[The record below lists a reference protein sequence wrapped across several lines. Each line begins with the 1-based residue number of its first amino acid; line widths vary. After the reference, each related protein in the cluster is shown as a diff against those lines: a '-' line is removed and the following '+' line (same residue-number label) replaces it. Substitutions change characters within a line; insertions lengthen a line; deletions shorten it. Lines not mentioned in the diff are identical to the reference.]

1 MSPIYICKNIS
12 LLKIKFFLIILLTNP
27 YYSLGQSSISKNDST
42 NNKLDEVI
50 ITGTK
55 TERVLSSLPLNASI
69 IKKEEIEKTNATR
82 LSDIINE
89 ELGLLTVSDFGGGE
103 GIQMQGLDS
112 EYTLIL
118 IDNQPLVGR
127 SAGTLDLNRISVGN
141 IKQIEIVRG
150 PSSSLYGN
158 NAFAGV
164 VNIIT
169 EEPDS
174 GFNGKATSSYE
185 THKTFDNNVNL
196 SYRNKNFYSSIFFN
210 NYSSD
215 GYDLIEGDG
224 LKTVNKFN
232 SNTFQIKLSKD
243 ISEKLNI
250 KINARYFAQLIDN
263 IAPNSLSGE
272 TFTSE
277 DNISLIINHKSDKF
291 KTDFEIYF
299 TSYYGDEFLDD
310 DEGNRFSESFY
321 DQLLLKPEIKTVYKI
336 DEQKEF
342 VFGLGNEYENLNR
355 TYFEIEPR
363 QNSPFVYF
371 QYDYNPNEKINLLI
385 GGRFDKYKEYK
396 SQISPK
402 FSGIYKIQ
410 KNESVK
416 ISTGYGYKTPD
427 FRQLYFNFS
436 NSTVGYSVIGYNV
449 VENVL
454 NQLIDEGQI
463 ANIII
468 PFEEFN
474 ESLKPESS
482 FGINIG
488 YDREIN
494 EKISLSTNLFSNS
507 TKNLIDYRVIANK
520 TNGQNVFSYYNVNN
534 VSTFGLDIN
543 TKYKADNYF
552 SLSVGYQLLYAYD
565 LDARKAFENGE
576 VYARLSPTSPAF
588 RLNKSD
594 YFGLYNRS
602 RHMGIFK
609 INYNNIGKNFSVNLR
624 FKYRSKYGLYDSNS
638 NNYLDK
644 YDKFVNGH
652 LTGNINVNKTI
663 NSKLTLSL
671 GIENIFNYLDTE
683 NISNLSGRIYFCRV
697 GYNIN

>member
-1 MSPIYICKNIS
+1 MINKLTIYFILIFFS
-12 LLKIKFFLIILLTNP
+12 KFM
-27 YYSLGQSSISKNDST
+27 LGQPPISKIDST
-42 NNKLDEVI
+42 NNNLDEII
-50 ITGTK
+50 ITATK
-55 TERVLSSLPLNASI
+55 TERILSSLPLNVSI
-69 IKKEEIEKTNATR
+69 IKKSDIEKTNATR

-89 ELGLLTVSDFGGGE
+89 ELGLITVSDFGGSE

-112 EYTLIL
+112 EYTLVL
-118 IDNQPLVGR
+118 IDNQPLIGR

-164 VNIIT
+164 INIIT
-169 EEPDS
+169 EKPKT
-174 GFNGKATSSYE
+174 GIKGNLITSYE
-185 THKTFDNNVNL
+185 THNTIDSNILF
-196 SYRNKNFYSSIFFN
+196 SYKKNNFYSSVFFN

-224 LKTVNKFN
+224 LNTVNKFKT
-232 SNTFQIKLSKD
+232 NTLQVKLGQD
-243 ISEKLNI
+243 IGESLKI
-250 KINARYFAQLIDN
+250 KINARYYTQLIDN

-277 DNISLIINHKSDKF
+277 DNINFTISHNSDKIR
-291 KTDFEIYF
+291 TDLEVYF
-299 TSYYGDEFLDD
+299 TSYFGDEFLDD
-310 DEGNRFSESFY
+310 EQGNRFSESFY
-321 DQLLLKPEIKTVYKI
+321 DQIFLKPEIKTVYKI
-336 DEQKEF
+336 NNKKEF
-342 VFGLGNEYENLNR
+342 VFGLGNEYETLNR
-355 TYFEIEPR
+355 TYFEIEPK
-363 QNSPFVYF
+363 QNSPFIYF
-371 QYDYNPNEKINLLI
+371 QYDYNPNEKINLIL

-396 SQISPK
+396 SQVSPK
-402 FSGIYKIQ
+402 FSGIYKTQ
-410 KNESVK
+410 NNESIK

-436 NSTVGYSVIGYNV
+436 NSTVGYNVIGYNV
-449 VENVL
+449 VEDVL

-463 ANIII
+463 ANIIVPI
-468 PFEEFN
+468 EEFEN
-474 ESLKPESS
+474 PLSPESS
-482 FGINIG
+482 FGVNIG
-488 YDREIN
+488 YDRKID

-507 TKNLIDYRVIANK
+507 AKNLIDYRVIANK

-534 VSTFGLDIN
+534 VSTFGFDVN

-552 SLSVGYQLLYAYD
+552 SFSIGYQLLYAYD

-576 VYARLSPTSPAF
+576 VYARLTPTSPAF
-588 RLNKSD
+588 RLNKKD

-602 RHMGIFK
+602 RHMGVIK
-609 INYNNIGKNFSVNLR
+609 IKYNNIDKNFSANLR

-652 LTGNINVNKTI
+652 LTGNVNINKIT
-663 NSKLTLSL
+663 NSKLTLSV
-671 GIENIFNYLDTE
+671 GIENIFNYLDSE

>member
-1 MSPIYICKNIS
+1 MGQPAES
-12 LLKIKFFLIILLTNP
+12 KI
-27 YYSLGQSSISKNDST
+27 DST
-42 NNKLDEVI
+42 KNNLDEII
-50 ITGTK
+50 ITATK
-55 TERVLSSLPLNASI
+55 TERILSSLPLNVSI
-69 IKKEEIEKTNATR
+69 IKKSDIEKTNATR

-89 ELGLLTVSDFGGGE
+89 ELGLITVSDFGGSE

-112 EYTLIL
+112 EYTLVL
-118 IDNQPLVGR
+118 IDNQPLIGR

-164 VNIIT
+164 INIIT
-169 EEPDS
+169 EKPKT
-174 GFNGKATSSYE
+174 GIKGNLITSYE
-185 THKTFDNNVNL
+185 THNTIDNNIL
-196 SYRNKNFYSSIFFN
+196 FSYKKNNFYSSVFFN

-224 LKTVNKFN
+224 LNTVNKFKT
-232 SNTFQIKLSKD
+232 NTLQVKLGQD
-243 ISEKLNI
+243 IGESLKI
-250 KINARYFAQLIDN
+250 KINARYYTQLIDN

-277 DNISLIINHKSDKF
+277 DNINFTISHNSEKIR
-291 KTDFEIYF
+291 TDFEVYF
-299 TSYYGDEFLDD
+299 TSYFGDEFLDD
-310 DEGNRFSESFY
+310 EQGNRFSESFY
-321 DQLLLKPEIKTVYKI
+321 DQIFLKPEIKTVYKI
-336 DEQKEF
+336 NNKKEF
-342 VFGLGNEYENLNR
+342 VFGLGNEYETLNR
-355 TYFEIEPR
+355 TYFEIEPK
-363 QNSPFVYF
+363 QNSPFIYF
-371 QYDYNPNEKINLLI
+371 QYDYNPNEKINLIL

-396 SQISPK
+396 SQVSPK

-410 KNESVK
+410 NNESIK

-436 NSTVGYSVIGYNV
+436 NSTVGYTVIGYNV
-449 VENVL
+449 VEDVL

-463 ANIII
+463 ANIIVPI
-468 PFEEFN
+468 EEFEN
-474 ESLKPESS
+474 PLSPESS
-482 FGINIG
+482 FGVNIG
-488 YDREIN
+488 YDRKID

-507 TKNLIDYRVIANK
+507 AKNLIDYRVIANK

-534 VSTFGLDIN
+534 VSTFGFDVN

-552 SLSVGYQLLYAYD
+552 SFSIGYQLLYAYD

-576 VYARLSPTSPAF
+576 VYARLTPTSPAF
-588 RLNKSD
+588 RLNKKD

-602 RHMGIFK
+602 RHMGVIK
-609 INYNNIGKNFSVNLR
+609 IKYNNIDKNFSANLR

-652 LTGNINVNKTI
+652 LTGNVNINKII
-663 NSKLTLSL
+663 NSKLTLSA
-671 GIENIFNYLDTE
+671 GIENIFNYLDSE

>member
-1 MSPIYICKNIS
+1 MGQPTDS
-12 LLKIKFFLIILLTNP
+12 KI
-27 YYSLGQSSISKNDST
+27 DST
-42 NNKLDEVI
+42 KNNLDEII
-50 ITGTK
+50 ITATK
-55 TERVLSSLPLNASI
+55 TERILSSLPLNVSI
-69 IKKEEIEKTNATR
+69 IKKSDIEKTNATR
-82 LSDIINE
+82 LSDVINE
-89 ELGLLTVSDFGGGE
+89 ELGLITVSDFGGGE

-112 EYTLIL
+112 EYTLVL
-118 IDNQPLVGR
+118 IDNQPLMGR

-164 VNIIT
+164 INIIT
-169 EEPDS
+169 EKPKT
-174 GFNGKATSSYE
+174 GIKGNLITSYE
-185 THKTFDNNVNL
+185 THNTIDNNIL
-196 SYRNKNFYSSIFFN
+196 FSYKKNNFYSSVFFN

-215 GYDLIEGDG
+215 GYDLIEDDG
-224 LKTVNKFN
+224 LNTVNKFKT
-232 SNTFQIKLSKD
+232 NTLQVKLGQD
-243 ISEKLNI
+243 IGESLKI
-250 KINARYFAQLIDN
+250 KINARYYTQLIDN

-277 DNISLIINHKSDKF
+277 DNINFTISHKSEKIR
-291 KTDFEIYF
+291 TDFEVYF
-299 TSYYGDEFLDD
+299 TSYFGDEFLDD
-310 DEGNRFSESFY
+310 EQGNRFSESFY
-321 DQLLLKPEIKTVYKI
+321 DQILLKPEIKTVYKI
-336 DEQKEF
+336 NNKKEF
-342 VFGLGNEYENLNR
+342 VFGLGNEYETLNR
-355 TYFEIEPR
+355 TYFEIEPK
-363 QNSPFVYF
+363 QNSPFIYF
-371 QYDYNPNEKINLLI
+371 QYDYNPNEKINLIL

-396 SQISPK
+396 SQVSPK

-410 KNESVK
+410 NNESIK

-436 NSTVGYSVIGYNV
+436 NSTVGYTVIGYNV
-449 VENVL
+449 VEDVL

-463 ANIII
+463 ANIIVPI
-468 PFEEFN
+468 EEFEN
-474 ESLKPESS
+474 PLSPESS
-482 FGINIG
+482 FGVNIG
-488 YDREIN
+488 YDRDID

-507 TKNLIDYRVIANK
+507 AKNLIDYRVIANK

-534 VSTFGLDIN
+534 VSTFGFDVN

-552 SLSVGYQLLYAYD
+552 SFSIGYQLLYAYD

-576 VYARLSPTSPAF
+576 VYARLTPTSPAF
-588 RLNKSD
+588 RLNKKD

-602 RHMGIFK
+602 RHMGVIK
-609 INYNNIGKNFSVNLR
+609 IKYNNIDKNFSANLR

-652 LTGNINVNKTI
+652 LTGNVNINKII
-663 NSKLTLSL
+663 NSKLTLSV
-671 GIENIFNYLDTE
+671 GIENIFNYLDSE

>member
-1 MSPIYICKNIS
+1 M
-12 LLKIKFFLIILLTNP
+12 
-27 YYSLGQSSISKNDST
+27 GQPTDSNVDST
-42 NNKLDEVI
+42 KNNLDEII
-50 ITGTK
+50 ITATK
-55 TERVLSSLPLNASI
+55 TERILSSLPLNVSI
-69 IKKEEIEKTNATR
+69 IKKSDIEKTNATR
-82 LSDIINE
+82 LSDVINE
-89 ELGLLTVSDFGGGE
+89 ELGLITVSDFGGGE

-112 EYTLIL
+112 EYTLVL
-118 IDNQPLVGR
+118 IDNQPLIGR

-164 VNIIT
+164 INIIT
-169 EEPDS
+169 EEPKTGLKGNLIS
-174 GFNGKATSSYE
+174 TYE
-185 THKTFDNNVNL
+185 THNTFDKNIL
-196 SYRNKNFYSSIFFN
+196 FSYKKNNFYSSVFFN

-215 GYDLIEGDG
+215 GYDLIEDDG
-224 LKTVNKFN
+224 LNTVNKFKT
-232 SNTFQIKLSKD
+232 NTLQIKLGHNLGESLK
-243 ISEKLNI
+243 I
-250 KINARYFAQLIDN
+250 KINARYYTQLIDN

-277 DNISLIINHKSDKF
+277 DNINFTISHKSEKIR
-291 KTDFEIYF
+291 TDFEVYF
-299 TSYYGDEFLDD
+299 TSYFGDEFLDD
-310 DEGNRFSESFY
+310 EQGNRFSESFY
-321 DQLLLKPEIKTVYKI
+321 DQIFLKPEIKTVYKI
-336 DEQKEF
+336 NNKKEF
-342 VFGLGNEYENLNR
+342 VFGLGNEYETLNR
-355 TYFEIEPR
+355 TYFEIEPK
-363 QNSPFVYF
+363 QNSPFIYF
-371 QYDYNPNEKINLLI
+371 QYDYNPNEKINLIL

-396 SQISPK
+396 SQVSPK
-402 FSGIYKIQ
+402 FSGIYKI
-410 KNESVK
+410 KNNESIK

-449 VENVL
+449 VEDVL
-454 NQLIDEGQI
+454 NQLIDESQI
-463 ANIII
+463 ANIIVPI
-468 PFEEFN
+468 EEF
-474 ESLKPESS
+474 EDPLSPESS
-482 FGINIG
+482 FGVNIG
-488 YDREIN
+488 YERDID

-507 TKNLIDYRVIANK
+507 AKNLIDYRVIANK

-534 VSTFGLDIN
+534 VSTFGFDIY

-552 SLSVGYQLLYAYD
+552 SLSIGYQLLYAHD

-576 VYARLSPTSPAF
+576 VYARLTPTSPAF
-588 RLNKSD
+588 RLNKKD

-602 RHMGIFK
+602 RHMGVIK
-609 INYNNIGKNFSVNLR
+609 INYNNLDKNFSANLR

-652 LTGNINVNKTI
+652 LTGNVNINKII
-663 NSKLTLSL
+663 NSKLTLSA
-671 GIENIFNYLDTE
+671 GIENIFNYLDSE

>member
-1 MSPIYICKNIS
+1 MGQPAES
-12 LLKIKFFLIILLTNP
+12 KI
-27 YYSLGQSSISKNDST
+27 DST
-42 NNKLDEVI
+42 KNNLDEII
-50 ITGTK
+50 ITATK
-55 TERVLSSLPLNASI
+55 TERILSSLPLNVSI
-69 IKKEEIEKTNATR
+69 IKKSDIEKTNATR

-89 ELGLLTVSDFGGGE
+89 ELGLITVSDFGGSE

-112 EYTLIL
+112 EYTLVL
-118 IDNQPLVGR
+118 IDNQPLIGR

-164 VNIIT
+164 INIIT
-169 EEPDS
+169 EKPKT
-174 GFNGKATSSYE
+174 GIKGNLITSYE
-185 THKTFDNNVNL
+185 THNTIDNNIL
-196 SYRNKNFYSSIFFN
+196 FSYKKNNFYSSVFFN

-215 GYDLIEGDG
+215 GYDLIEDDG
-224 LKTVNKFN
+224 LNTVNKFKT
-232 SNTFQIKLSKD
+232 NTLQVKLGQD
-243 ISEKLNI
+243 IGESLKI
-250 KINARYFAQLIDN
+250 KINARYYTQLIDN

-277 DNISLIINHKSDKF
+277 DNINFTISHNSEKIR
-291 KTDFEIYF
+291 TDFEVYF
-299 TSYYGDEFLDD
+299 TSYFGDEFLDD
-310 DEGNRFSESFY
+310 EQGNRFSESFY
-321 DQLLLKPEIKTVYKI
+321 DQIFLKPEIKTVYKI
-336 DEQKEF
+336 NNKKEF
-342 VFGLGNEYENLNR
+342 VFGLGNEYETLNR
-355 TYFEIEPR
+355 TYFEIEPK
-363 QNSPFVYF
+363 QNSPFIYF
-371 QYDYNPNEKINLLI
+371 QYDYNPNEKINLIL

-396 SQISPK
+396 SQVSPK

-410 KNESVK
+410 NNESIK

-436 NSTVGYSVIGYNV
+436 NSTVGYTVIGYNV
-449 VENVL
+449 VEDVL

-463 ANIII
+463 ANIIVPI
-468 PFEEFN
+468 EEFEN
-474 ESLKPESS
+474 PLSPESS
-482 FGINIG
+482 FGVNIG
-488 YDREIN
+488 YDRKID

-507 TKNLIDYRVIANK
+507 AKNLIDYRVIANK

-534 VSTFGLDIN
+534 VSTFGFDVN

-552 SLSVGYQLLYAYD
+552 SFSIGYQLLYAYD

-576 VYARLSPTSPAF
+576 VYARLTPTSPAF
-588 RLNKSD
+588 RLNKKD

-602 RHMGIFK
+602 RHMGVIK
-609 INYNNIGKNFSVNLR
+609 IKYNNIDKNFSANLR

-652 LTGNINVNKTI
+652 LTGNVNINKII
-663 NSKLTLSL
+663 NSKLTLSA
-671 GIENIFNYLDTE
+671 GIENIFNYLDSE

>member
-1 MSPIYICKNIS
+1 M
-12 LLKIKFFLIILLTNP
+12 
-27 YYSLGQSSISKNDST
+27 LGQPPISKIDST
-42 NNKLDEVI
+42 NNNLDEII
-50 ITGTK
+50 ITATK
-55 TERVLSSLPLNASI
+55 TERILSSLPLNVSI
-69 IKKEEIEKTNATR
+69 IKKSDIEKTNATR

-89 ELGLLTVSDFGGGE
+89 ELGLITVSDFGGSE

-112 EYTLIL
+112 EYTLVL
-118 IDNQPLVGR
+118 IDNQPLIGR

-164 VNIIT
+164 INIIT
-169 EEPDS
+169 EKPKT
-174 GFNGKATSSYE
+174 GIKGNLITSYE
-185 THKTFDNNVNL
+185 THNTIDSNILF
-196 SYRNKNFYSSIFFN
+196 SYKKNNFYSSVFFN

-224 LKTVNKFN
+224 LNTVNKFKT
-232 SNTFQIKLSKD
+232 NTLQVKLGQD
-243 ISEKLNI
+243 IGESLKI
-250 KINARYFAQLIDN
+250 KINARYYTQLIDN

-277 DNISLIINHKSDKF
+277 DNINFTISHNSDKIR
-291 KTDFEIYF
+291 TDLEVYF
-299 TSYYGDEFLDD
+299 TSYFGDEFLDD
-310 DEGNRFSESFY
+310 EQGNRFSESFY
-321 DQLLLKPEIKTVYKI
+321 DQIFLKPEIKTVYKI
-336 DEQKEF
+336 NNKKEF
-342 VFGLGNEYENLNR
+342 VFGLGNEYETLNR
-355 TYFEIEPR
+355 TYFEIEPK
-363 QNSPFVYF
+363 QNSPFIYF
-371 QYDYNPNEKINLLI
+371 QYDYNPNEKINLIL

-396 SQISPK
+396 SQVSPK
-402 FSGIYKIQ
+402 FSGIYKTQ
-410 KNESVK
+410 NNESIK

-436 NSTVGYSVIGYNV
+436 NSTVGYTVIGYNV
-449 VENVL
+449 VEDVL

-463 ANIII
+463 ANIIVPI
-468 PFEEFN
+468 EEFEN
-474 ESLKPESS
+474 PLSPESS
-482 FGINIG
+482 FGVNIG
-488 YDREIN
+488 YDRKID

-507 TKNLIDYRVIANK
+507 AKNLIDYRVIANK

-534 VSTFGLDIN
+534 VSTFGFDVN

-552 SLSVGYQLLYAYD
+552 SFSIGYQLLYAYD

-576 VYARLSPTSPAF
+576 VYARLTPTSPAF
-588 RLNKSD
+588 RLNKKD

-602 RHMGIFK
+602 RHMGVIK
-609 INYNNIGKNFSVNLR
+609 IKYNNIDKNFSANLR

-652 LTGNINVNKTI
+652 LTGNVNINKIT
-663 NSKLTLSL
+663 NSKLTLSV
-671 GIENIFNYLDTE
+671 GIENIFNYLDSE

>member
-1 MSPIYICKNIS
+1 MGQPTDS
-12 LLKIKFFLIILLTNP
+12 KI
-27 YYSLGQSSISKNDST
+27 DST
-42 NNKLDEVI
+42 KNNLDEII
-50 ITGTK
+50 ITATK
-55 TERVLSSLPLNASI
+55 TERILSSLPLNVSI
-69 IKKEEIEKTNATR
+69 IKKSDIEKTNATR
-82 LSDIINE
+82 LSDVINE
-89 ELGLLTVSDFGGGE
+89 ELGLITVSDFGGGE

-112 EYTLIL
+112 EYTLVL
-118 IDNQPLVGR
+118 IDNQPLIGR

-158 NAFAGV
+158 NAFAGII
-164 VNIIT
+164 NIIT
-169 EEPDS
+169 EEPKT
-174 GFNGKATSSYE
+174 GLKGNLISSFE
-185 THKTFDNNVNL
+185 THNTFDNNIL
-196 SYRNKNFYSSIFFN
+196 FSYKKNNFYSSVFFN

-215 GYDLIEGDG
+215 GYDLIEDDG
-224 LKTVNKFN
+224 LNTVNKFKT
-232 SNTFQIKLSKD
+232 NTLQVKLGQD
-243 ISEKLNI
+243 IGESLKI
-250 KINARYFAQLIDN
+250 KINARYYTQLIDN

-277 DNISLIINHKSDKF
+277 DNINFTISHKSEKIR
-291 KTDFEIYF
+291 TDFEVYF
-299 TSYYGDEFLDD
+299 TSYFGDEFLDD
-310 DEGNRFSESFY
+310 EQGNRFSESFY
-321 DQLLLKPEIKTVYKI
+321 DQIFLKPEIKTVYKI
-336 DEQKEF
+336 NNKKEF
-342 VFGLGNEYENLNR
+342 VFGLGNEYETLNR
-355 TYFEIEPR
+355 TYFEIEPK
-363 QNSPFVYF
+363 QNSPFIYF
-371 QYDYNPNEKINLLI
+371 QYDYNPNEKINLIL

-396 SQISPK
+396 SQVSPK

-410 KNESVK
+410 NNESIK

-436 NSTVGYSVIGYNV
+436 NSTVGYTVIGYNV
-449 VENVL
+449 VEDVL

-463 ANIII
+463 ANIIVPI
-468 PFEEFN
+468 EEFEN
-474 ESLKPESS
+474 PLSPESS
-482 FGINIG
+482 FGVNIG
-488 YDREIN
+488 YDRKID

-507 TKNLIDYRVIANK
+507 AKNLIDYRVIANK

-534 VSTFGLDIN
+534 VSTFGFDVN

-552 SLSVGYQLLYAYD
+552 SFSIGYQLLYAYD

-576 VYARLSPTSPAF
+576 VYARLTPTSPAF
-588 RLNKSD
+588 RLNKKD

-602 RHMGIFK
+602 RHMGVIK
-609 INYNNIGKNFSVNLR
+609 IKYNNIDKNFSANLR

-652 LTGNINVNKTI
+652 LTGNVNINKII
-663 NSKLTLSL
+663 NSKLTLSV
-671 GIENIFNYLDTE
+671 GIENIFNYLDSE

>member
-1 MSPIYICKNIS
+1 MGQPTDS
-12 LLKIKFFLIILLTNP
+12 KI
-27 YYSLGQSSISKNDST
+27 DST
-42 NNKLDEVI
+42 KNNLDEII
-50 ITGTK
+50 ITATK
-55 TERVLSSLPLNASI
+55 TERILSSLPLNVSI
-69 IKKEEIEKTNATR
+69 IKKSDIEKTNATR
-82 LSDIINE
+82 LSDVINE
-89 ELGLLTVSDFGGGE
+89 ELGLITVSDFGGGE

-112 EYTLIL
+112 EYTLVL
-118 IDNQPLVGR
+118 IDNQPLIGR

-164 VNIIT
+164 INIIT
-169 EEPDS
+169 EEPK
-174 GFNGKATSSYE
+174 NGLKGNLISSYE
-185 THKTFDNNVNL
+185 THNTFDNNIL
-196 SYRNKNFYSSIFFN
+196 FSYKKNNFYSSVFFN

-215 GYDLIEGDG
+215 GYDLIEDDG
-224 LKTVNKFN
+224 LNTVNKFKT
-232 SNTFQIKLSKD
+232 NTLQVKLGQD
-243 ISEKLNI
+243 IGESLKI
-250 KINARYFAQLIDN
+250 KINARYYTQLIDN

-277 DNISLIINHKSDKF
+277 DNINFTISHKSEKF
-291 KTDFEIYF
+291 RTDFEVYF
-299 TSYYGDEFLDD
+299 TSYFGDEFLDD
-310 DEGNRFSESFY
+310 EQGNRFSESFY
-321 DQLLLKPEIKTVYKI
+321 DQIFLKPEIKTVYKI
-336 DEQKEF
+336 NNKKEF
-342 VFGLGNEYENLNR
+342 VFGLGNEYETLNR
-355 TYFEIEPR
+355 TYFEIEPK
-363 QNSPFVYF
+363 QNSPFIYF
-371 QYDYNPNEKINLLI
+371 QYDYNPNEKINLIL

-396 SQISPK
+396 SQVSPK

-410 KNESVK
+410 NNESIK

-436 NSTVGYSVIGYNV
+436 NSTVGYTVIGYNV
-449 VENVL
+449 VEDVL

-463 ANIII
+463 ANIIVPI
-468 PFEEFN
+468 DEFEDPL
-474 ESLKPESS
+474 SPESS
-482 FGINIG
+482 FGVNIG
-488 YDREIN
+488 YDRDID

-507 TKNLIDYRVIANK
+507 AKNLIDYRVIANK

-534 VSTFGLDIN
+534 VSTFGFDIN

-552 SLSVGYQLLYAYD
+552 SFSIGYQLLYAYD

-576 VYARLSPTSPAF
+576 VYARLTPTSPAF
-588 RLNKSD
+588 RLNKKD

-602 RHMGIFK
+602 RHMGVIK
-609 INYNNIGKNFSVNLR
+609 INYNNLDKNFSANLR

-652 LTGNINVNKTI
+652 LTGNININKII
-663 NSKLTLSL
+663 NSKLTVSA
-671 GIENIFNYLDTE
+671 GIENIFNYLDSE

>member
-1 MSPIYICKNIS
+1 MGQPAES
-12 LLKIKFFLIILLTNP
+12 KI
-27 YYSLGQSSISKNDST
+27 DST
-42 NNKLDEVI
+42 KNNLDEII
-50 ITGTK
+50 ITATK
-55 TERVLSSLPLNASI
+55 TERILSSLPLNVSI
-69 IKKEEIEKTNATR
+69 IKKSDIEKTNATR

-89 ELGLLTVSDFGGGE
+89 ELGLITVSDFGGSE

-112 EYTLIL
+112 EYTLVL
-118 IDNQPLVGR
+118 IDNQPLIGR

-164 VNIIT
+164 INIIT
-169 EEPDS
+169 EKPKT
-174 GFNGKATSSYE
+174 GIKGNLITSYE
-185 THKTFDNNVNL
+185 THNTIDNNILFRYKKN
-196 SYRNKNFYSSIFFN
+196 NFYSSVFFN

-215 GYDLIEGDG
+215 GYDLIEDDG
-224 LKTVNKFN
+224 LNTVNKFKT
-232 SNTFQIKLSKD
+232 NTLQVKLGQD
-243 ISEKLNI
+243 IGESLKI
-250 KINARYFAQLIDN
+250 KINARYYTQLIDN

-277 DNISLIINHKSDKF
+277 DNINFTISHNSDKIR
-291 KTDFEIYF
+291 TDFEVYF
-299 TSYYGDEFLDD
+299 TSYFGDEFLDD
-310 DEGNRFSESFY
+310 EQGNRFSESFY
-321 DQLLLKPEIKTVYKI
+321 DQIFLKPEIKTVYKI
-336 DEQKEF
+336 NNKKEF
-342 VFGLGNEYENLNR
+342 VFGLGNEYETLNR
-355 TYFEIEPR
+355 TYFEIEPK
-363 QNSPFVYF
+363 QNSPFIYF
-371 QYDYNPNEKINLLI
+371 QYDYNPNEKINLIL

-396 SQISPK
+396 SQVSPK

-410 KNESVK
+410 NNESIK

-436 NSTVGYSVIGYNV
+436 NSTVGYTVIGYNV
-449 VENVL
+449 VEDVL

-463 ANIII
+463 ANIIVPI
-468 PFEEFN
+468 EEFEN
-474 ESLKPESS
+474 PLSPESS
-482 FGINIG
+482 FGVNIG
-488 YDREIN
+488 YDRKID

-507 TKNLIDYRVIANK
+507 AKNLIDYRVIANK

-534 VSTFGLDIN
+534 VSTFGFDVN

-552 SLSVGYQLLYAYD
+552 SFSIGYQLLYAYD

-576 VYARLSPTSPAF
+576 VYARLTPTSPAF
-588 RLNKSD
+588 RLNKKD

-602 RHMGIFK
+602 RHMGVIK
-609 INYNNIGKNFSVNLR
+609 IKYNNIDKNFSANLR

-652 LTGNINVNKTI
+652 LTGNVNINKII
-663 NSKLTLSL
+663 NSKLTLSA
-671 GIENIFNYLDTE
+671 GIENIFNYLDSE

>member
-1 MSPIYICKNIS
+1 MGQPAES
-12 LLKIKFFLIILLTNP
+12 KI
-27 YYSLGQSSISKNDST
+27 DST
-42 NNKLDEVI
+42 KNNLDEII
-50 ITGTK
+50 ITATK
-55 TERVLSSLPLNASI
+55 TERILSSLPLNVSI
-69 IKKEEIEKTNATR
+69 IKKSDIEKTNATR

-89 ELGLLTVSDFGGGE
+89 ELGLITVSDFGGSE

-112 EYTLIL
+112 EYTLVL
-118 IDNQPLVGR
+118 IDNQPLIGR

-164 VNIIT
+164 INIIT
-169 EEPDS
+169 EKPKT
-174 GFNGKATSSYE
+174 GIKGNLITSYE
-185 THKTFDNNVNL
+185 THNTIDNNIL
-196 SYRNKNFYSSIFFN
+196 FSYKKNNFYSSVFFN

-215 GYDLIEGDG
+215 GYDLIEDDG
-224 LKTVNKFN
+224 LNTVNKFKT
-232 SNTFQIKLSKD
+232 NTLQVKLGQD
-243 ISEKLNI
+243 IGESLKI
-250 KINARYFAQLIDN
+250 KINARYYTQLIDN

-277 DNISLIINHKSDKF
+277 DNINFTISHKSEKIR
-291 KTDFEIYF
+291 TDFEVYF
-299 TSYYGDEFLDD
+299 TSYFGDEFLDD
-310 DEGNRFSESFY
+310 EQGNRFSESFY
-321 DQLLLKPEIKTVYKI
+321 DQIFLKPEIKTVYKI
-336 DEQKEF
+336 NNKKEF
-342 VFGLGNEYENLNR
+342 VFGLGNEYETLNR
-355 TYFEIEPR
+355 TYFEIEPK
-363 QNSPFVYF
+363 QNSPFIYF
-371 QYDYNPNEKINLLI
+371 QYDYNPNEKINLIL

-396 SQISPK
+396 SQVSPK

-410 KNESVK
+410 NNESIK

-436 NSTVGYSVIGYNV
+436 NSTVGYTVIGYNV
-449 VENVL
+449 VEDVL

-463 ANIII
+463 ANIIVPI
-468 PFEEFN
+468 EEFEN
-474 ESLKPESS
+474 PLSPESS
-482 FGINIG
+482 FGVNIG
-488 YDREIN
+488 YDRKID

-507 TKNLIDYRVIANK
+507 AKNLIDYRVIANK

-534 VSTFGLDIN
+534 VSTFGFDVN

-552 SLSVGYQLLYAYD
+552 SFSIGYQLLYAYD

-576 VYARLSPTSPAF
+576 VYARLTPTSPAF
-588 RLNKSD
+588 RLNKKD

-602 RHMGIFK
+602 RHMGVIK
-609 INYNNIGKNFSVNLR
+609 IKYNNIDKNFSANLR

-652 LTGNINVNKTI
+652 LTGNVNINKII
-663 NSKLTLSL
+663 NSKLTLSA
-671 GIENIFNYLDTE
+671 GIENIFNYLDSE

>member
-1 MSPIYICKNIS
+1 MGQPTDS
-12 LLKIKFFLIILLTNP
+12 KI
-27 YYSLGQSSISKNDST
+27 DST
-42 NNKLDEVI
+42 KNNLDEII
-50 ITGTK
+50 ITATK
-55 TERVLSSLPLNASI
+55 TERILSSLPLNVSI
-69 IKKEEIEKTNATR
+69 IKKSDIEKTNATR
-82 LSDIINE
+82 LSDVINE
-89 ELGLLTVSDFGGGE
+89 ELGLITVSDFGGGE

-112 EYTLIL
+112 EYTLVL
-118 IDNQPLVGR
+118 IDNQPLIGR

-164 VNIIT
+164 INIIT
-169 EEPDS
+169 EEPK
-174 GFNGKATSSYE
+174 NGLKGNLISSYE
-185 THKTFDNNVNL
+185 THNTFDNNIL
-196 SYRNKNFYSSIFFN
+196 FSYKKNNFYSSVFFN

-215 GYDLIEGDG
+215 GYDLIEDDG
-224 LKTVNKFN
+224 LNTVNKFKT
-232 SNTFQIKLSKD
+232 NTLQVKLGQD
-243 ISEKLNI
+243 IGESLKI
-250 KINARYFAQLIDN
+250 KINARYYTQLIDN

-277 DNISLIINHKSDKF
+277 DNINFTISHKSEKIR
-291 KTDFEIYF
+291 TDFEVYF
-299 TSYYGDEFLDD
+299 TSYFGDEFLDD
-310 DEGNRFSESFY
+310 EQGNRFSESFY
-321 DQLLLKPEIKTVYKI
+321 DQIFLKPEIKTVYKI
-336 DEQKEF
+336 NNKKEF
-342 VFGLGNEYENLNR
+342 VFGLGNEYETLNR
-355 TYFEIEPR
+355 TYFEIEPK
-363 QNSPFVYF
+363 QNSPFIYF
-371 QYDYNPNEKINLLI
+371 QYDYNPNEKINLIL

-396 SQISPK
+396 SQVSPK

-410 KNESVK
+410 NNESIK

-436 NSTVGYSVIGYNV
+436 NSTVGYTVIGYNV
-449 VENVL
+449 VEDVL

-463 ANIII
+463 ANIIVPI
-468 PFEEFN
+468 EEFEN
-474 ESLKPESS
+474 PLSPERS
-482 FGINIG
+482 FGVNIG
-488 YDREIN
+488 YDRKID

-507 TKNLIDYRVIANK
+507 AKNLIDYRVIANK

-534 VSTFGLDIN
+534 VSTFGFDVN

-552 SLSVGYQLLYAYD
+552 SFSIGYQLLYAHD

-576 VYARLSPTSPAF
+576 VYARLTPTSPAF
-588 RLNKSD
+588 RLNKKD

-602 RHMGIFK
+602 RHMGVIK
-609 INYNNIGKNFSVNLR
+609 INYNNLDKNFSANLR

-652 LTGNINVNKTI
+652 FTGNININKNI
-663 NSKLTLSL
+663 NSKLTLSA
-671 GIENIFNYLDTE
+671 GIENIFNYLDSE

>member
-1 MSPIYICKNIS
+1 MGQPTDS
-12 LLKIKFFLIILLTNP
+12 KI
-27 YYSLGQSSISKNDST
+27 DST
-42 NNKLDEVI
+42 KNNLDEII
-50 ITGTK
+50 ITATK
-55 TERVLSSLPLNASI
+55 TERILSSLPLYVSI
-69 IKKEEIEKTNATR
+69 IKKSDIEKTNATR

-89 ELGLLTVSDFGGGE
+89 ELGLITVSDFGGSE

-112 EYTLIL
+112 EYTLVL
-118 IDNQPLVGR
+118 IDNQPLIGR

-164 VNIIT
+164 INIIT
-169 EEPDS
+169 EEPKT
-174 GFNGKATSSYE
+174 GLKGNLISSYE
-185 THKTFDNNVNL
+185 THNTFDNNIL
-196 SYRNKNFYSSIFFN
+196 FSYKKNNFYSSVFFN

-215 GYDLIEGDG
+215 GYDLIEDDG
-224 LKTVNKFN
+224 LNTVNKFKT
-232 SNTFQIKLSKD
+232 NTLQVKLGQD
-243 ISEKLNI
+243 IGESLKI
-250 KINARYFAQLIDN
+250 KINARYYTQLIDN

-277 DNISLIINHKSDKF
+277 DNINFTISHKSEKIR
-291 KTDFEIYF
+291 TDFEVYF
-299 TSYYGDEFLDD
+299 TSYFGDEFLDD
-310 DEGNRFSESFY
+310 EQGNRFSESFY
-321 DQLLLKPEIKTVYKI
+321 DQIFLKPEIKTVYKI
-336 DEQKEF
+336 NNKKEF
-342 VFGLGNEYENLNR
+342 VFGLGNEYETLNR
-355 TYFEIEPR
+355 TYFEIEPK
-363 QNSPFVYF
+363 QNSPFIYF
-371 QYDYNPNEKINLLI
+371 QYDYNPNEKINLIL

-396 SQISPK
+396 SQVSPK

-410 KNESVK
+410 NNESIK

-436 NSTVGYSVIGYNV
+436 NSTVGYTVIGYNV
-449 VENVL
+449 VEDVL

-463 ANIII
+463 ANIIVPI
-468 PFEEFN
+468 EEFEN
-474 ESLKPESS
+474 PLSPESS
-482 FGINIG
+482 FGVNIG
-488 YDREIN
+488 YDRKID

-507 TKNLIDYRVIANK
+507 AKNLIDYRVIANK

-534 VSTFGLDIN
+534 VSTFGFDVN

-552 SLSVGYQLLYAYD
+552 SFSIGYQLLYAYD

-576 VYARLSPTSPAF
+576 VYARLTPTSPAF
-588 RLNKSD
+588 RLNKKD

-602 RHMGIFK
+602 RHMGVIK
-609 INYNNIGKNFSVNLR
+609 IKYNNIDKNFSANLR

-652 LTGNINVNKTI
+652 LTGNVNINKII
-663 NSKLTLSL
+663 NSKLTLSA
-671 GIENIFNYLDTE
+671 GIENIFNYLDSE